1 MDATQKPSKFNWPN
15 VLSIFRIFLA
25 VLVPILML
33 AFDTMEAHVL
43 GFVLFLIASITDFV
57 DGKLARRYNWI
68 TDFGKIID
76 SIADK
81 LLVLGTMAALAVV
94 GMFSIWF
101 VVLIALRE
109 ITITVLRMY
118 FLTKNVVVQ
127 AEKSGKIK
135 AWAQVGTII
144 YSYLLWLYE
153 QYVAAAT
160 YDGSTLETVLTVIL
174 YAFLLVALYLT
185 LQSGFV
191 FFRNNWGLLTGKQG
205 EAAQ

>member
-1 MDATQKPSKFNWPN
+1 
-15 VLSIFRIFLA
+15 
-25 VLVPILML
+25 ML

-109 ITITVLRMY
+109 ITITVLHV
-118 FLTKNVVVQ
+118 FPH
-127 AEKSGKIK
+127 EKRRRSGRKIPGKIK

-144 YSYLLWLYE
+144 YR
-153 QYVAAAT
+153 V
-160 YDGSTLETVLTVIL
+160 
-174 YAFLLVALYLT
+174 FALAL
-185 LQSGFV
+185 
-191 FFRNNWGLLTGKQG
+191 
-205 EAAQ
+205 